1 MSAPNALGAAALVV
15 SARPGLRHDPA
26 GLVDRLRA
34 TARRTMTNFTGP
46 DDPDNTSP
54 TYDGRTCDAGYCHL
68 DTSVQIPFADAYG
81 AGLVDAATAVSP

>member
-1 MSAPNALGAAALVV
+1 
-15 SARPGLRHDPA
+15 
-26 GLVDRLRA
+26 
-34 TARRTMTNFTGP
+34 MTNFTGP

-81 AGLVDAATAVSP
+81 AGLVDAGAAIAP